1 MSYINSDPLHPFQP
15 SQVYEATLLKHHN
28 RFPSTLHQ
36 EKKYQINTLLS
47 ELRVLQFC
55 WWNCARWV
63 CQILN
68 FCTFSNCSQAYTKR
82 RQCGW
87 HDLTITSA
95 LTEISSSVWG
105 QGVERDVLFFKV
117 KKNMLQ
123 WWLYS
128 RGKEW
133 SPLFV
138 PTAVHRTLNPV
149 WALST
154 NF

>member
-28 RFPSTLHQ
+28 RFPSTLRQ
-36 EKKYQINTLLS
+36 EKKIKLILCSLNYEYFSSVDETVQDGFVRS
-47 ELRVLQFC
+47 F
-55 WWNCARWV
+55 
-63 CQILN
+63 LN

-95 LTEISSSVWG
+95 LKEISSSVWG

-133 SPLFV
+133 RVPCLSPLLY
-138 PTAVHRTLNPV
+138 TAP
-149 WALST
+149 
-154 NF
+154 